1 MSLEIVEIMGR
12 AQQGVTQPFI
22 CRGEDD
28 QVYFVKG
35 RGAGRRSLICEW
47 IAGQLG
53 RLLGLPIAPFGIV

>member
-35 RGAGRRSLICEW
+35 
-47 IAGQLG
+47 
-53 RLLGLPIAPFGIV
+53 